1 MPKSSGD
8 LRAKRVETLLRS
20 VSSGDYESEVDTD
33 NEYTPLQQASLDLL
47 DALGYSG
54 ENVFLDL
61 RFETNPRAKSVI
73 DREELYF
80 DAIVADSIS
89 SPPYLAVKT
98 FSNPQPEN
106 RVIYAVST
114 STGAKYTVGFS
125 EEYLI
130 IAQPPVDPLSPGIA
144 YKLSH
149 ITDQDLQNISEILS
163 PPTELPTGTGPKFP
177 PGHHPDQTKL
187 TRWLFGDSDITPEYR
202 SRIQTQYFELNI
214 EEYADLLYSAY
225 TSFEANEKGDALEDV
240 AEFLFEG
247 MKDVTVRD
255 RNLRTQSREIDLVLE
270 HTESRK
276 SLFSYYSRFIL
287 VECKNRSQSMSVG
300 EVDKF
305 MGNLR
310 DTGADLGI
318 IISWNGISGE
328 DSDTDAMRATK
339 AQKESFEIIT
349 LSSRDLYR
357 ILDGKSLYEIIDDRL
372 YAHQFDL

>member
-1 MPKSSGD
+1 
-8 LRAKRVETLLRS
+8 
-20 VSSGDYESEVDTD
+20 
-33 NEYTPLQQASLDLL
+33 
-47 DALGYSG
+47 
-54 ENVFLDL
+54 
-61 RFETNPRAKSVI
+61 
-73 DREELYF
+73 
-80 DAIVADSIS
+80 
-89 SPPYLAVKT
+89 
-98 FSNPQPEN
+98 
-106 RVIYAVST
+106 
-114 STGAKYTVGFS
+114 
-125 EEYLI
+125 
-130 IAQPPVDPLSPGIA
+130 
-144 YKLSH
+144 
-149 ITDQDLQNISEILS
+149 
-163 PPTELPTGTGPKFP
+163 
-177 PGHHPDQTKL
+177 
-187 TRWLFGDSDITPEYR
+187 LFGDSDIAPEYK
-202 SRIQTQYFELNI
+202 SRIQAEHFELNI

-225 TSFEANEKGDALEDV
+225 ISSEANEKGDALEDV

-287 VECKNRSQSMSVG
+287 VECKNRSRSMSVG

-328 DSDTDAMRATK
+328 DNDTDAMRATK
-339 AQKESFEIIT
+339 AQKGSFEIIT